1 MSEKLQIGPAWAA
14 VLVAVI
20 IPTLGGVWYFASSQ
34 ARTETTV
41 STLDKRTEKIEAKL
55 DAIALHLQVAKPSNL
70 PKSIIE
76 RANAAYDCPDNK
88 QAVRFIPPQP
98 LP

>member
-55 DAIALHLQVAKPSNL
+55 DAIAIRLQVAEPSKMA
-70 PKSIIE
+70 PSIIE
-76 RANAAYDCPDNK
+76 RAHAAYDCPDDK
-88 QAVRFIPPQP
+88 QTVRFVAPNP